1 MKFFSFFLFVGGFLT
16 LPVCSLSQNS
26 KSFVRDSTYSQ
37 EGNGIYIAYRPPGA
51 SITSNG
57 TNTAPQVISVI
68 LAFSRKLEKVHMVGG
83 ELGWIQDS
91 RWLITDPNRNI
102 TDLIP
107 TNTPQLRLS
116 YKWMPLTGD
125 HILEPYLGA
134 GMMVGATF
142 GRMPRDRF
150 QGLNVDMQALAGL
163 RINPE
168 GSIFFQLEV
177 PYTYFRAHQL
187 LFPDGST
194 ASNTAFGPDF
204 FMGQFWPLIGV
215 GVKW

>member
-1 MKFFSFFLFVGGFLT
+1 MKSFRFFLFVGVLLS
-16 LPVCSLSQNS
+16 LPISSISQNN
-26 KSFVRDSTYSQ
+26 KSFVRDSAYSP
-37 EGNGIYIAYRPPGA
+37 EGNGIYIAYRFPGA
-51 SITSNG
+51 SITTNG
-57 TNTAPQVISVI
+57 TNTAPQIIPVI
-68 LAFSRKLEKVHMVGG
+68 LGFSRKLEKVHMVGG
-83 ELGWIQDS
+83 ELGWVQDS
-91 RWLITDPNRNI
+91 RWLITGPNGNI

-142 GRMPRDRF
+142 SRSPRDRF

-163 RINPE
+163 RISPK

-187 LFPDGST
+187 FFPDGST
-194 ASNTAFGPDF
+194 ASDTAFGPDF
-204 FMGQFWPLIGV
+204 FMGQFWPVIGV